1 MAKQVTMKKGN
12 DIIKCSEDHIEH
24 FTANGFT
31 LDGEKKVVKKSEK
44 VVKQEDKK
52 NRQITKKEV

>member
-24 FTANGFT
+24 FESNGYT
-31 LDGEKKVVKKSEK
+31 LEGQKKVVKKSEK
-44 VVKQEDKK
+44 VVKQEDNKK
-52 NRQITKKEV
+52 

>member
-1 MAKQVTMKKGN
+1 MAKQVTMKKGE
-12 DIIKCSEDHIEH
+12 DTIKCSEDHIEH
-24 FTANGFT
+24 FEKAGYT

-52 NRQITKKEV
+52 K